1 MTLYVSLRWKY
12 TKENWL
18 TLLCQCFSMAE
29 EATAILKFSPLLTNV
44 IKGLY
49 VFYFYGKSIG
59 ENGTTK
65 IIFIVVS
72 VQHYRDLPNYH
83 DLQYTSEN
91 ARNGKRV
98 PIGPETKPLH

>member
-1 MTLYVSLRWKY
+1 ML
-12 TKENWL
+12 
-18 TLLCQCFSMAE
+18 F
-29 EATAILKFSPLLTNV
+29 FP
-44 IKGLY
+44 
-49 VFYFYGKSIG
+49 IG

-91 ARNGKRV
+91 ARNEKRV
-98 PIGPETKPLH
+98 HIGPETKPLH